1 MKILINT
8 DNNILGTEEMR
19 EPLKA
24 TISDA
29 LTGTVNI

>member
-8 DNNILGTEEMR
+8 DNNILNRRMR

-24 TISDA
+24 ISDA
-29 LTGTVNI
+29 STGTVNI

>member
-19 EPLKA
+19 EPLTA

-29 LTGTVNI
+29 TGTVNI

>member
-19 EPLKA
+19 EPWLLFQML
-24 TISDA
+24 S
-29 LTGTVNI
+29 TGTVNI

>member
-8 DNNILGTEEMR
+8 DNNILGEEMR

-29 LTGTVNI
+29 STGTVNI